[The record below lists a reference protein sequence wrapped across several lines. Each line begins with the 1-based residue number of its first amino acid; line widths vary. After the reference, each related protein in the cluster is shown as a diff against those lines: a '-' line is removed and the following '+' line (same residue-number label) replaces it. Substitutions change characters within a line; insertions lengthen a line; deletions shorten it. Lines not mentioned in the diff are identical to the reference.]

1 MAFSVISCGNEN
13 TPEEGDKSFTF
24 EVYSASGEVETF
36 TVRTS
41 REKVGEALVD
51 EGLIL
56 GEEGPYGLMVHEVNG
71 ERHVY
76 EEDGKY
82 WAFYVD
88 GEYAMTGVDSTKITE
103 GAVYAFKAE

>member
-1 MAFSVISCGNEN
+1 MISCGNEN
-13 TPEEGDKSFTF
+13 DLGKGDKSFTL
-24 EVYSASGEVETF
+24 EVYSASGETETF

-103 GAVYAFKAE
+103 GAVYAFKVE

>member
-1 MAFSVISCGNEN
+1 MISCGNEN
-13 TPEEGDKSFTF
+13 DLGKGDKSFTF